1 MATTT
6 TGVLVLE
13 LDDNLRNGKTYTF
26 QFKCDNWFCLTDISQ
41 RLQDDIYAQAP
52 DFVTSV
58 GVSSPKTTSLYNVQ
72 FTYEGDG
79 SDVVSDLA
87 NSFIAVF
94 KAVSDDSLI
103 FIGAVQAAT
112 ADIIVTPSNAA
123 SVAEIAVKNAT
134 SQVANDAVQTA
145 TDAVNKALTGLLPLL
160 IVVVLL
166 ILFVVP
172 SFLKSTGTK
181 INLGG

>member
-6 TGVLVLE
+6 TGVAILE
-13 LDDNLRNGKTYTF
+13 LDDNLKNGRTYTF

-41 RLQDDIYAQAP
+41 DLQSDLMQQAP
-52 DFVTSV
+52 DFVQNIAVTS
-58 GVSSPKTTSLYNVQ
+58 PPTTSLYNVQ

-87 NSFIAVF
+87 NLFIATF
-94 KAVSDDSLI
+94 KSVSGDSLV
-103 FIGAVQAAT
+103 FIGGTASAT
-112 ADIIVTPSNAA
+112 SDIIISPTNAA
-123 SVAEIAVKNAT
+123 SVAEKAVTTAT
-134 SQVANDAVQTA
+134 STVANDAVGAA
-145 TDAVNKALTGLLPLL
+145 TDAINKALTGLLPLL

-172 SFLKSTGTK
+172 SFVKSTG
-181 INLGG
+181 IRAQVG